1 MLTIEEIIGNLLLRH
16 NCVVIPTFGGFVA
29 KQVSA
34 QIDYASGLML
44 PPKKSL
50 LFNRQLIN
58 NDGLLISEFA
68 KHENCSF
75 DVAELSVKQK
85 ISEWNQSLKN
95 GERISIDKVGY
106 LFFDQEKNIC
116 FEQDRF
122 FNLLLSSY
130 GLGKVHFLSDTE
142 VAFAQH
148 EAKIHPIKAAEI
160 ETIIPKMV
168 VVEPNVAETIAP
180 DAGFRII
187 PINSESGIKGYKK
200 AWKYIAAACILP
212 IAFYSI
218 WIPMKTDVLESGVVS
233 LKDFNPFRTETA
245 PLYKMNPLQIKP
257 HSKNDVK
264 SLEEQ
269 LAEIQNN
276 TETYQYN
283 FSNDLY
289 VTVKVVESPG
299 KEIEAAVPE
308 IATPSITTTEKATKQ
323 SFNYIVGCFSDESN
337 ANNLVSI
344 LKTEGLNAQIVDLKN
359 GLYRVS
365 AGGASNETEFA
376 KVISVSES
384 KGFTG
389 WVLK

>member
-34 QIDYASGLML
+34 QIDYASGLIL

-68 KHENCSF
+68 KNENCSF
-75 DVAELSVKQK
+75 DAAEIAVKQK
-85 ISEWNQSLKN
+85 ISDWNQSLRN
-95 GERISIDKVGY
+95 GERVSIDKVGY

-142 VAFAQH
+142 VALAQH
-148 EAKIHPIKAAEI
+148 EAKIHPIKALEV
-160 ETIIPKMV
+160 ETIVPKMAI
-168 VVEPNVAETIAP
+168 VEPNVAETIKP
-180 DAGFRII
+180 ESTTKIV
-187 PINSESGIKGYKK
+187 PISVEQANKGHRK

-218 WIPMKTDVLESGVVS
+218 WIPMKTDVLESGVIS
-233 LKDFNPFRTETA
+233 LKDFNPFRTETK
-245 PLYKMNPLQIKP
+245 PLYSKNPLQIKP
-257 HSKNDVK
+257 HSKNEVK
-264 SLEEQ
+264 SLEKQ
-269 LAEIQNN
+269 LEDIQNE

-283 FSNDLY
+283 FSDDVF
-289 VTVKVVESPG
+289 VTVKVGE
-299 KEIEAAVPE
+299 
-308 IATPSITTTEKATKQ
+308 EKASEIVSEEKSEVKNTVILSEKVSKQ
-323 SFNYIVGCFSDESN
+323 SLNYIVGCFSDESN
-337 ANNLVSI
+337 ANSLVST
-344 LKTEGLNAQIVDLKN
+344 LQAEGLNAQIVDVKN
-359 GLYRVS
+359 GLHRVS
-365 AGGASNETEFA
+365 AGGASNDQDLA
-376 KVISVSES
+376 KIISIAES
-384 KGFTG
+384 KGFQG

>member
-34 QIDYASGLML
+34 QIDYTSGIML

-68 KHENCSF
+68 KNENCSF
-75 DVAELSVKQK
+75 ELAENAVKQK
-85 ISEWNQSLKN
+85 ISDWNQALRN

-142 VAFAQH
+142 VSLAQH

-160 ETIIPKMV
+160 ETIVPKMV
-168 VVEPNVAETIAP
+168 IVEPNVAETLKP
-180 DAGFRII
+180 ETKSKII
-187 PINSESGIKGYKK
+187 PIAPEQGTKNHRK
-200 AWKYIAAACILP
+200 AWKYIAAACLLP
-212 IAFYSI
+212 IAFYSV
-218 WIPMKTDVLESGVVS
+218 WIPMKTDVLESGVIS
-233 LKDFNPFRTETA
+233 IKDFNPFKKDA
-245 PLYKMNPLQIKP
+245 PAAYSQQDLQITP
-257 HSKNDVK
+257 HAKNDVK
-264 SLEEQ
+264 SLEQQ
-269 LAEIQNN
+269 LEEVQNE

-283 FSNDLY
+283 FSTDLF
-289 VTVKVVESPG
+289 VTVNVTESSSKTSIPEVTEVV
-299 KEIEAAVPE
+299 KE
-308 IATPSITTTEKATKQ
+308 EKARKQ
-323 SFNYIVGCFSDESN
+323 NFNYIVGCFSDEAN
-337 ANNLVSI
+337 ANNLVST
-344 LKTEGLNAQIVDLKN
+344 LQAAGLNAHIVDIKN
-359 GLYRVS
+359 GLHRVS
-365 AGGASNETEFA
+365 AGGATNEIDFA
-376 KVISVSES
+376 KIITLSES
-384 KGFTG
+384 KGFQG